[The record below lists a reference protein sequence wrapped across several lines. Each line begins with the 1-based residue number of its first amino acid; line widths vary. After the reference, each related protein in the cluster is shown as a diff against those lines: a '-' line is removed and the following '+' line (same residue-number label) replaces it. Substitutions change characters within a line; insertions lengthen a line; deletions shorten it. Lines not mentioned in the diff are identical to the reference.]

1 MDEKFRS
8 SFIPKQP
15 LVGQESGTPRYKSR
29 RQKSST
35 LLNLSLGA
43 LVVSGLAYG
52 AVYGYKFLVQREIKS
67 MEVQLDELR
76 QQFRPAEIAQYKR
89 FDERLRAAERVVS
102 NHIVVSEVFELLS
115 DITIPTVR
123 YTSFEFAK
131 NTTPGTETEVD
142 GEIVV
147 SAPTEELAVTLSGE
161 ALTFEDIAL
170 QDDQFMQS
178 GFIRSSTLSDFQLK
192 DTGLIGFSAALT
204 LDRGLVQYLTALGRT
219 PQAVTEEMPEGTSVG
234 EEATGTSEDAPEA
247 EEEQVNEEVQE
258 ETQ

>member
-43 LVVSGLAYG
+43 LLVSGLAYG
-52 AVYGYKFLVQREIKS
+52 AVYGYKFLVQREIKN
-67 MEVQLDELR
+67 METELDGLR
-76 QQFRPAEIAQYKR
+76 QEFRPAEIAQYKR

-102 NHIVVSEVFELLS
+102 NHVVVSEVFELLS
-115 DITIPTVR
+115 DITVPTVR

-161 ALTFEDIAL
+161 ARTFEDIAL
-170 QDDQFMQS
+170 QDNEFKKS
-178 GFIRSSTLSDFQLK
+178 EFIRNSMLSDFQLK

-219 PQAVTEEMPEGTSVG
+219 PQAVFDEIPEGTSVG
-234 EEATGTSEDAPEA
+234 EEATNTVET
-247 EEEQVNEEVQE
+247 EEVEVNEEAQE
-258 ETQ
+258 EIQ